1 MLSTEMASQVVR
13 SHFFEKSNEVI
24 QMSKPEKRFRC
35 GGCETTVF
43 ENEIIRGGK
52 TMKIKKVSFQK
63 RYKDSDGE
71 WKTTHSLDINEI
83 PKAILALS
91 KAYEYL
97 VLGNGAEESMNSMA
111 NSY

>member
-1 MLSTEMASQVVR
+1 MLSTEMASQVMR

-24 QMSKPEKRFRC
+24 QMAKPEKRFRC
-35 GGCETTVF
+35 GGCETAVF
-43 ENEIIRGGK
+43 ENEITRGGK

-97 VLGNGAEESMNSMA
+97 VLGNGAEENPNSMA